1 MHHFFGSTVL
11 AVRPLKMRDVSC
23 IFICPA
29 QVTKRSPGQI
39 VFGENRLN
47 EWLHHSIRDHYFRQ
61 ARGWIFRSYWN
72 PTWPSGVQLSGL
84 FVKEF
89 WKSNRIFSFTLLPS
103 VEQILFL
110 KSSTALCLQC
120 LEVSLSS
127 PWSSPQTNNLG
138 DQRPWDKSSLPHH
151 LPGMEGFAPLP
162 AFPPTFST
170 LLLASYHWQ
179 WPLLIFAWRIKEPLD
194 ESERGKWKSWFKT
207 QHSEN

>member
-1 MHHFFGSTVL
+1 MTPSL
-11 AVRPLKMRDVSC
+11 
-23 IFICPA
+23 
-29 QVTKRSPGQI
+29 
-39 VFGENRLN
+39 
-47 EWLHHSIRDHYFRQ
+47 RDHYFRQ

-84 FVKEF
+84 FMKEF
-89 WKSNRIFSFTLLPS
+89 WKSNRIFFFTLLPS

-110 KSSTALCLQC
+110 KSSTVLCLQC

-138 DQRPWDKSSLPHH
+138 DQRPWEKLSLPHH
-151 LPGMEGFAPLP
+151 LPGMEGFTPLP

-170 LLLASYHWQ
+170 LLMASYHWQ